1 MERTRL
7 WLAGSAVGL
16 TLLVL
21 WHRNKVRDERQ
32 RAVSEERRRINTEKR
47 AA

>member
-7 WLAGSAVGL
+7 WLAGTAVGL

-21 WHRNKVRDERQ
+21 WHKNKVQDERQ
-32 RAVSEERRRINTEKR
+32 RAASEERRRLNTQKR